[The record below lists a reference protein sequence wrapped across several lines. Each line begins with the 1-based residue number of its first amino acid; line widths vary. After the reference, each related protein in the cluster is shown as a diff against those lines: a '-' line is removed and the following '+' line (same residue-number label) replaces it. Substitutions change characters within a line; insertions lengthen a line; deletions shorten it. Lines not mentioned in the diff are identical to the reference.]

1 MKSIITTYIMFIV
14 ILGCKAQTPIIDLY
28 GTEDYGT
35 IENAYYKDITN
46 FHQQYIGTWLYTSG
60 TTSLKLVF
68 IEKKQ
73 ILNNIGTISFY
84 EDYLVGE
91 YQYIENGVEK
101 VNTLSNLNSNHN
113 NMYDFNLLNV
123 SCIWFPSTRPRCNE
137 CSTDEKRLRMGL
149 NEPSRRNIQGLRNSF
164 ILRNFTESGIQK
176 LKVWFVDES
185 MQGMIFDE
193 NDHPSTITNFSL
205 PFGEYTLIKQY

>member
-1 MKSIITTYIMFIV
+1 MFIV